1 MISLKYQIVCIIF
14 KNENN
19 NDIYGLLC
27 TMSVP
32 QPKKRCCDPINIFG
46 VLVVFNLNC
55 LFIYIYLMK
64 KSLLLY
70 RGNNW

>member
-1 MISLKYQIVCIIF
+1 MKTTMTY
-14 KNENN
+14 
-19 NDIYGLLC
+19 IYYYVL
-27 TMSVP
+27 SVP
-32 QPKKRCCDPINIFG
+32 LPKKKRCCDPINIFG

-70 RGNNW
+70 RGNN

>member
-1 MISLKYQIVCIIF
+1 MKT
-14 KNENN
+14 
-19 NDIYGLLC
+19 
-27 TMSVP
+27 TMTYINYYILSVP
-32 QPKKRCCDPINIFG
+32 LPKKKDVVIQFNVFG

-64 KSLLLY
+64 KNLLLY